1 MFPDA
6 NCGESSASSGD
17 VERHGKH
24 RKTPLV
30 QTAHAFSRQSS
41 SVREYIERGAAA
53 ASSEVAFAARRRCAA
68 GGGSGGGAGTGGGGR
83 TMESAS
89 GSAPTCRSGSSGPAW
104 ISRRAIA
111 TSIAPRWRRSCLL
124 ERPAAM
130 QRAP

>member
-41 SVREYIERGAAA
+41 SVREYIERGAEA
-53 ASSEVAFAARRRCAA
+53 ASSEVAFAARIVAA
-68 GGGSGGGAGTGGGGR
+68 MPDGTGAVMLDGKMQDDATWKQAKVIVDLAR
-83 TMESAS
+83 LVAKKD
-89 GSAPTCRSGSSGPAW
+89 PD
-104 ISRRAIA
+104 RA
-111 TSIAPRWRRSCLL
+111 
-124 ERPAAM
+124 AAYGF
-130 QRAP
+130 

>member
-68 GGGSGGGAGTGGGGR
+68 GGGSGGGGGGGAGTGGGGR

-89 GSAPTCRSGSSGPAW
+89 GSSAPTCRSRSSGPAW
-104 ISRRAIA
+104 ISRRRAIA
-111 TSIAPRWRRSCLL
+111 TSIAKRSA
-124 ERPAAM
+124 R
-130 QRAP
+130 